1 MNWLLVDEIL
11 KSAIKEDISFEDI
24 TTESIVKENRKAKV
38 DLIAK
43 EDGIIA
49 GLEVFRRVFL
59 LIGDVDAKF
68 YIKDGDKIHKDE
80 KIGEVFGNVKT
91 LLTAE
96 RVALNFLQRM
106 SGIATLTRQFVDELK
121 STKTKL
127 LDTRKTTPNLRIF
140 EKYAVRVGGGFNHRF
155 GLNDG
160 ILIKDNHINAAGGIK
175 NAIALAKN
183 NSPFVR
189 KIEVEVEN
197 LEQLE
202 GALDCKAD
210 IIMLDN
216 MSLDMM
222 KEAIYIIDGRAITE
236 ASGNVTLDKIKNI
249 ANCGVDYISTG
260 SLTHS
265 FKVLDLSM
273 KNLAYL

>member
-11 KSAIKEDISFEDI
+11 KSAIKEDLSFEDI
-24 TTESIVKENRKAKV
+24 TTESIVNENRKAKV

-59 LIGDVDAKF
+59 LIEDVDAKF
-68 YIKDGDKIHKDE
+68 YIKDGDKVHKDE

-183 NSPFVR
+183 NAPFVR

-202 GALDCKAD
+202 EALDCKAD

-216 MSLDMM
+216 MSLDMI

-249 ANCGVDYISTG
+249 GNCGVDYISTG

-273 KNLAYL
+273 KNLTYL

>member
-1 MNWLLVDEIL
+1 MNWLVVDEIL
-11 KSAIKEDISFEDI
+11 KSALKEDISFEDI
-24 TTESIVKENRKAKV
+24 TTESIFKENKRAKI

-59 LIGDVDAKF
+59 LIGDADAQF
-68 YIKDGDKIHKDE
+68 YIKDGEKVHKGE
-80 KIGEVFGNVKT
+80 KIGTVFGNVKT
-91 LLTAE
+91 LLTGE

-106 SGIATLTRQFVDELK
+106 SGIATLTKQFVEELK

-140 EKYAVRVGGGFNHRF
+140 EKYAVRIGGSFNHRF

-160 ILIKDNHINAAGGIK
+160 ILIKDNHIDAAGGIK
-175 NAIALAKN
+175 NAITLAKN
-183 NSPFVR
+183 NAPFVR

-197 LEQLE
+197 LKQLE
-202 GALDCKAD
+202 EALDYKAD

-222 KEAIYIIDGRAITE
+222 KKAIYIIDGRAVTE
-236 ASGNVTLDKIKNI
+236 ASGNVTIEKIKNI

-273 KNLAYL
+273 KNLTYL

>member
-11 KSAIKEDISFEDI
+11 KSAIKEDLSFEDI

-49 GLEVFRRVFL
+49 GLEVFIRVFL
-59 LIGDVDAKF
+59 LIEDVDAKF
-68 YIKDGDKIHKDE
+68 YIKDGDKVHKDE

-183 NSPFVR
+183 SAPFVR
-189 KIEVEVEN
+189 KIEVEVES

-202 GALDCKAD
+202 EALDCKAD

-273 KNLAYL
+273 KNLTYL

>member
-11 KSAIKEDISFEDI
+11 KSAIKEDLSFEDI

-49 GLEVFRRVFL
+49 GLEVFIRVFL
-59 LIGDVDAKF
+59 LIEDVDAKF
-68 YIKDGDKIHKDE
+68 YIKDGDKVHKDE

-183 NSPFVR
+183 SAPFVR

-202 GALDCKAD
+202 EALDCKAD

-273 KNLAYL
+273 KNLTYL

>member
-1 MNWLLVDEIL
+1 M
-11 KSAIKEDISFEDI
+11 
-24 TTESIVKENRKAKV
+24 KENRKAKV

-68 YIKDGDKIHKDE
+68 YIKDGDKVHKDE
-80 KIGEVFGNVKT
+80 KIGEVFGNVKI

-273 KNLAYL
+273 KNLTYL

>member
-11 KSAIKEDISFEDI
+11 KSAIKEDLSFEDI

-59 LIGDVDAKF
+59 LIEDVDAKF
-68 YIKDGDKIHKDE
+68 YIKDGDKVHKDE

-183 NSPFVR
+183 SAPFVR

-202 GALDCKAD
+202 EALDCKAD

-249 ANCGVDYISTG
+249 GNCGVDYISTG

-273 KNLAYL
+273 KNLTYL